1 MNLKHLLCFT
11 FRFKSSSFNMA
22 KDKDDPDL
30 SPTPAAL
37 AGNDSHQKADS
48 SPDANASKP
57 LSAEKH
63 GMPEHNAD
71 EPVAMTGEDNHPGPQ
86 DKPSPSS
93 SDANTPNTLS
103 TEEQA
108 KPQPQSDVDT
118 VVENPAEH
126 EGSVLLRIKG
136 RKQPSWAMITE
147 PDPET
152 LHPDLDLT
160 DRNTLTRLLALV
172 QNGWVLSH
180 GRGPRNHDTCLWCRG
195 AIESDVDML
204 THVGT
209 DNGSKCRNSWPAA
222 CLMEW
227 IHQELDVANGHK
239 LKCPMCSAD
248 FCGYGT
254 KTAQDFK
261 VNQGKADGESV
272 LNAAWL
278 RVVLFSPLFAREA
291 ALKEGKQLIFM
302 KGAEAKKLV
311 FLGRSK
317 AIFYQCEGLLDP
329 VESENKRKWLKRQYG
344 DNLPWNVEKLT
355 EMGIAQSEATAI
367 MHAYTQTSASP
378 SNPPHDGPLELHPR
392 FDTTWVIIDRGNNQF
407 IMSPFLTE
415 QAHNVI
421 RLPVQLG
428 SGVINDMT
436 AAEFNALAKK
446 NGGLLAAI
454 KGFDASQDQDFK
466 QHRMLAEG
474 WIQHLL
480 AKNKRD
486 GVAGPKY
493 EFWKRV
499 KDAHDVNLDFT
510 LAAEEKGV
518 GDNDDDWEDDDDDD
532 DNGDED
538 DDDNE

>member
-1 MNLKHLLCFT
+1 
-11 FRFKSSSFNMA
+11 MA

-37 AGNDSHQKADS
+37 GGSGSHQKTS
-48 SPDANASKP
+48 PSPDTHAPETA
-57 LSAEKH
+57 SAEK
-63 GMPEHNAD
+63 PVLPKSNVD
-71 EPVAMTGEDNHPGPQ
+71 KPVAVPGSDNHPGPQ

-103 TEEQA
+103 SEEHP
-108 KPQPQSDVDT
+108 KTQPYSDFET
-118 VVENPAEH
+118 SSEPE
-126 EGSVLLRIKG
+126 ESLIPSTK
-136 RKQPSWAMITE
+136 RKKQTPWTMIPE
-147 PDPET
+147 PDPGE

-160 DRNTLTRLLALV
+160 DPNTVTRLLALLL
-172 QNGWVLSH
+172 NGWVLSR

-195 AIESDVDML
+195 AIDSDVDIL

-209 DNGSKCRNSWPAA
+209 DSGSKCRNSWPAT
-222 CLMEW
+222 CLMDW
-227 IHQELDVANGHK
+227 TRQELDTANSHR
-239 LKCPMCSAD
+239 LKCPMCSTE
-248 FCGYGT
+248 FCNSGT
-254 KTAQDFK
+254 KSAHDFK
-261 VNQGKADGESV
+261 VNQGKADAESV
-272 LNAAWL
+272 LDAAWL

-291 ALKEGKQLIFM
+291 ALKEGKHLIFV
-302 KGAEAKKLV
+302 KGAEAKKLIL
-311 FLGRSK
+311 LGQNK
-317 AIFYQCEGLLDP
+317 VIFYQCEGLLDP
-329 VESENKRKWLKRQYG
+329 VESENKRRWLKRQYG

-367 MHAYTQTSASP
+367 MHAYTQSAASP
-378 SNPPHDGPLELHPR
+378 AHDSLELQPR

-407 IMSPFLTE
+407 IMSPFLTQ

-436 AAEFNALAKK
+436 AAEFNDHAKK

-454 KGFDASQDQDFK
+454 KGFDATKDEDFK
-466 QHRMLAEG
+466 RHRMLAEG

-486 GVAGPKY
+486 GIAGPKY

-499 KDAHDVNLDFT
+499 KDAHDVNLDFS
-510 LAAEEKGV
+510 LAAGEKGE
-518 GDNDDDWEDDDDDD
+518 GDNDDEWEDDD
-532 DNGDED
+532 EVAD